1 MQPAS
6 CDGSPTNSSHMR
18 IGRFS
23 HFRRDMPEPGGNE
36 FVMRTEAITHS
47 EVPATRGP
55 SDRRF
60 FACLAASIAI
70 LVFVGFSRTY
80 YLHSLFK
87 TPHLS
92 MFLHVHGA
100 VMTGWIA
107 LFAIQT
113 FLVAWNHTRV
123 HRVLGTFGAGY
134 AALVVVMGCT
144 ATLVAARREVLAHS
158 QLVASFLTVLAL
170 ELTQMLLFVSL
181 VALGVWMRN
190 RPGYH
195 KRLMLLA
202 TFCMLP
208 NPIVRLFIWVGFG
221 SNIMILS
228 FWALLV
234 TVIVLLDSIRNGR
247 LHPALGFG
255 ATITIG
261 FLYLAYFGSRTSVW
275 QRFAAS
281 AVG

>member
-1 MQPAS
+1 M
-6 CDGSPTNSSHMR
+6 MR
-18 IGRFS
+18 IR
-23 HFRRDMPEPGGNE
+23 
-36 FVMRTEAITHS
+36 AITLS
-47 EVPATRGP
+47 EVPTIRGQ

-60 FACLAASIAI
+60 FGWLAVSIVI

-87 TPHLS
+87 TPTLS

-107 LFAIQT
+107 MYAVQT
-113 FLVAWNHTRV
+113 FLVASNHTRI
-123 HRVLGTFGAGY
+123 HRALGTFGAGY

-144 ATLVAARREVLAHS
+144 ATVLAARREVQAHS
-158 QLVASFLTVLAL
+158 QFVASFLTVLAL
-170 ELTQMLLFVSL
+170 ELTQMLLFASL

-190 RPGYH
+190 RVGYH

-202 TFCMLP
+202 TFCLLP
-208 NPIVRLFIWVGFG
+208 NPIVRLFIWAGFG
-221 SNIMILS
+221 SNIVILG

-234 TVIVLLDSIRNGR
+234 SAIVLLDSIRNGR
-247 LHPALGFG
+247 LHPAFG
-255 ATITIG
+255 AGSPIAIA
-261 FLYLAYFGSRTSVW
+261 FLYSAYFGSLTPLW

>member
-1 MQPAS
+1 M
-6 CDGSPTNSSHMR
+6 
-18 IGRFS
+18 
-23 HFRRDMPEPGGNE
+23 
-36 FVMRTEAITHS
+36 MRTEATTLS
-47 EVPATRGP
+47 EVPAIRGQY
-55 SDRRF
+55 DRRF
-60 FACLAASIAI
+60 FAGLAVSIVI

-87 TPHLS
+87 TPSLS

-107 LFAIQT
+107 LYAVQT
-113 FLVAWNHTRV
+113 FLVSSHHTRI

-144 ATLVAARREVLAHS
+144 ATVLAARREVLAHS
-158 QLVASFLTVLAL
+158 QFVTSFLTVLAL
-170 ELTQMLLFVSL
+170 ELTQMLLFASL
-181 VALGVWMRN
+181 VASGVWLRN
-190 RPGYH
+190 RAGHH

-208 NPIVRLFIWVGFG
+208 NPIVRLFVWVGFG

-234 TVIVLLDSIRNGR
+234 IAIVMLDSIRNGR
-247 LHPALGFG
+247 LHPAFGIG
-255 ATITIG
+255 ATLTVA
-261 FLYLAYFGSRTSVW
+261 FLFLAYFGSLTRVW
-275 QRFAAS
+275 QRFAAN